1 MRDMFEAAELGQSI
15 SRKAYRTQEEV
26 LRVALLTVQY
36 ELREADFP
44 VVLLL
49 SGTDR
54 LGCTE
59 VASILHEWMDP
70 RYLEAN
76 VYEHPREEEKERP
89 RFWRYWRTLPAKG
102 RIGLFLREW
111 TFRAIVERVA
121 GDIDEM
127 ALDDRLRHIV
137 NFEKALIDDGA
148 LVVKLWLHMPEK
160 ELEKRID
167 RARKNPGRA
176 WRVTGADRDM
186 CKHYRDVQQVAAK
199 VLRRTGRGTNV
210 WNIIDSTDARYR
222 DVTTAQILIQALTK
236 RLAVPAPRRP
246 RKGHR
251 TQEAH
256 PITVLDRIDLSQ
268 ALDKESYERQLEEHW
283 GRLSRLNEKA
293 HRRGLSTVMAFE
305 GWDAAGKG
313 GLIRRL
319 TRAMDAAHFRVIPIA
334 APTDEELSHHY
345 LWRFWRHL
353 PRAGH
358 VAIFDR
364 SWYGRVLVE
373 RVEGLTTEAAWTR
386 AYGEITDFEEQ
397 LVQHG
402 SLVLKFWVHISPET
416 QLSRFKAREKVS
428 FKKYKVTSEDYR
440 NRERWNDY
448 GIAAD
453 EMIPRT
459 SAHHAPWHLI
469 AGDDKRWARVQ
480 VLKTVCQAMAKALK

>member
-1 MRDMFEAAELGQSI
+1 MRDMFEAAELGRSI

-44 VVLLL
+44 VVVLI
-49 SGTDR
+49 SGSDG

-59 VASILHEWMDP
+59 VANILHEWMDP
-70 RYLEAN
+70 RYLAAN
-76 VYEHPREEEKERP
+76 VYEDHTEEERERP

-102 RIGLFLREW
+102 QIGLFLREW
-111 TFRAIVERVA
+111 TSRAIVERVA
-121 GDIDEM
+121 GDIDEV
-127 ALDDRLRHIV
+127 ALDDRLRHIA
-137 NFEKALIDDGA
+137 NFEQTLIDEGA
-148 LVVKLWLHMPEK
+148 LVVKLWLHMPK
-160 ELEKRID
+160 KALKKRVD
-167 RARKNPGRA
+167 RARKTPGRA
-176 WRVTGADRDM
+176 WRVTAADRDM
-186 CKHYRDVQQVAAK
+186 YKRYGDLQDVAAR
-199 VLRRTGRGTNV
+199 VLRQTGRGTNV
-210 WNIIDSTDARYR
+210 WNIIESTDARYR
-222 DVTTAQILIQALTK
+222 DVTTAQLLIQALAK
-236 RLAVPAPRRP
+236 RLAVPSRPRP

-268 ALDKESYERQLEEHW
+268 ALDKESYERRLHQHW
-283 GRLSRLNEKA
+283 LRLAKLHEKA

-319 TRAMDAAHFRVIPIA
+319 TRAMDAAHFRVIPIG

-373 RVEGLTTEAAWTR
+373 RVEGLATEAAWTR
-386 AYGEITDFEEQ
+386 AYSEITDFEEQ
-397 LVQHG
+397 LVQRG
-402 SLVLKFWVHISPET
+402 TLVLKFWIHLSPET
-416 QLSRFKAREKVS
+416 QLSRFKAREQVP
-428 FKKYKVTSEDYR
+428 FKKYKITSDDYR

-448 GIAAD
+448 EIAAD

-459 SAHHAPWHLI
+459 STDHAPWHLI
-469 AGDDKRWARVQ
+469 AGDDKRWARVE
-480 VLKTVCQAMAKALK
+480 VLKAVCQAMARALK